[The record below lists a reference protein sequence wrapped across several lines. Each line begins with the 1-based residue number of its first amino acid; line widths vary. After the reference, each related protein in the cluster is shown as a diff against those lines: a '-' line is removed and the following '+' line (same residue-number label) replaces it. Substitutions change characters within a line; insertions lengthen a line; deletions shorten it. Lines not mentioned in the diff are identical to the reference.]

1 MRFAAAL
8 AALCFAFATA
18 AKADS
23 APVCTSRV
31 FETSRFTVC
40 AVDTRQESI
49 RLAWTDNRGVPL
61 RSFARLAAAM
71 GTEAGRVAFAMN
83 AGMFDQQGN
92 PIGLFVA
99 DSDVRMPVNTGSGS
113 GNFYLKPNGVFW
125 VAKDGRLGVETTD
138 QYISHQIAPDWA
150 TQSGPMLVVDGD
162 LNSQIAPDGPS
173 KFIRNGVG
181 VASPRSAF
189 FVISEEP
196 VSFGRMARFFRDALG
211 CRNALYFDGAV
222 SSLWA
227 PALGRRDDAH
237 PLGPLVV
244 VTAR

>member
-1 MRFAAAL
+1 MWTPSSLRCPSRARSRKPRRTCAPRRTKSDIAGLVHAEQNREPSRMRFAAAL

-23 APVCTSRV
+23 TPVCTTRI

-61 RSFARLAAAM
+61 RSFARLASAM

-125 VAKDGRLGVETTD
+125 VAKDG
-138 QYISHQIAPDWA
+138 
-150 TQSGPMLVVDGD
+150 
-162 LNSQIAPDGPS
+162 
-173 KFIRNGVG
+173 
-181 VASPRSAF
+181 
-189 FVISEEP
+189 
-196 VSFGRMARFFRDALG
+196 
-211 CRNALYFDGAV
+211 
-222 SSLWA
+222 
-227 PALGRRDDAH
+227 
-237 PLGPLVV
+237 
-244 VTAR
+244 